1 MVDKV
6 DKGKIMRRIL
16 TRLKGTVIDKVD
28 KGKIMRQIL
37 TRLKEKG
44 CDR

>member
-1 MVDKV
+1 MRLIRE
-6 DKGKIMRRIL
+6 KIMRRIL